1 MIRALSG
8 IDDYIYFRYAFITKC
23 KRLQQYFSYTDFIE
37 ELLFRKCFAKGSF
50 WIERHLLQIDKSR
63 RNGE

>member
-23 KRLQQYFSYTDFIE
+23 KRLQHYLSCTDFFE
-37 ELLFRKCFAKGSF
+37 GVFFENGFAKGSF
-50 WIERHLLQIDKSR
+50 WIGRHLLQIDKSR